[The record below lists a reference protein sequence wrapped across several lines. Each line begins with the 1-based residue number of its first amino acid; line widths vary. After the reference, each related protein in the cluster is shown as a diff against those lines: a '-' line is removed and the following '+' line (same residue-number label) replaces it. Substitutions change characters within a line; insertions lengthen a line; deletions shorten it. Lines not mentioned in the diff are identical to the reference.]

1 MPENGAEIFPP
12 TPESGPPSSPG
23 PGETARPGPNSG
35 LFAGDG
41 RPILRLEGVWVR
53 FGRRVVLRDIWLD
66 IARQESVAIIGESGC
81 GKTVLLKTMI
91 GLIRPNQGRVLFDG
105 IDLATLTEPQLA
117 QLRTRFGFVFQQ
129 AALFDSLTVGENV
142 AFPLRHH
149 TRKSEEEI
157 RQIVLARLAEVGLPP
172 RVADQYP
179 AQLSGGMR
187 KRVGLARALALNPEV
202 VLYDEPTTGLDPIMS
217 DVINELIIATRRHH
231 PVTSVVVTHDM
242 RTAKKVADRIVML
255 YPVDRLRPDEPQI
268 LYDGPATDVENAPD
282 PRVVQFV
289 RGEAGERLLELQDS
303 R

>member
-1 MPENGAEIFPP
+1 M
-12 TPESGPPSSPG
+12 SDPSSIHPSPAG
-23 PGETARPGPNSG
+23 GEIAIDCKRG
-35 LFAGDG
+35 LNEPSPLVPLG
-41 RPILRLEGVWVR
+41 PILRLEQIWVR
-53 FGRRVVLRDIWLD
+53 FGQRVVLRDITLE

-91 GLIRPNQGRVLFDG
+91 GLIRPSLGRVIFDG

-117 QLRTRFGFVFQQ
+117 QVRTRFGFVFQQ

-149 TRKSEEEI
+149 TAKSDREI

-172 RVADQYP
+172 RVANQYP

-187 KRVGLARALALNPEV
+187 KRVGLARALALGPEI

-217 DVINELIIATRRHH
+217 DVINELIISTRRHH
-231 PVTSVVVTHDM
+231 PVTTVVVTHDM
-242 RTAKKVADRIVML
+242 RTAQKVADRLIML
-255 YPVDRLRPDEPQI
+255 YPVERLRPDEPQI
-268 LYDGPATDVENAPD
+268 LYDGPTNQVEAAMD

-289 RGEAGERLLELQDS
+289 RGEARERLLELQEAQDP
-303 R
+303 